1 MNDESKNDEPVEYIE
16 KDVVGVVSL
25 TSLLRDLV
33 LIKKYAM
40 DKNDEKIYLCAD
52 HIEEELNKLRYGNFI
67 LETDW

>member
-1 MNDESKNDEPVEYIE
+1 MTKDDEPVEYIE

-25 TSLLRDLV
+25 TNLLRNLV

-52 HIEEELNKLRYGNFI
+52 HIEDELNKLRYGNFI
-67 LETDW
+67 FEKEW

>member
-1 MNDESKNDEPVEYIE
+1 MMSKDDEPVEYIE

-25 TSLLRDLV
+25 TNLLRNLV

-52 HIEEELNKLRYGNFI
+52 HIEDELNKLRYGNFI
-67 LETDW
+67 FEKEW

>member
-1 MNDESKNDEPVEYIE
+1 MMTKDDEPVEYIE

-25 TSLLRDLV
+25 TNLLRNLV

-67 LETDW
+67 FEKEW

>member
-1 MNDESKNDEPVEYIE
+1 MTKDDEPVEYIE

-25 TSLLRDLV
+25 TNLLRNLV

-67 LETDW
+67 FEKEW

>member
-1 MNDESKNDEPVEYIE
+1 MMSKDDEPVEYIE

-25 TSLLRDLV
+25 TNLLRNLV

-40 DKNDEKIYLCAD
+40 DRNDEKIYLCAD

-67 LETDW
+67 FEKEW

>member
-1 MNDESKNDEPVEYIE
+1 MMTKDDEPVEYIE

-25 TSLLRDLV
+25 TNLLRNLV

-52 HIEEELNKLRYGNFI
+52 HIEDELNKLRYGNFI
-67 LETDW
+67 FEKEW

>member
-1 MNDESKNDEPVEYIE
+1 MSKDDEPVEYIE

-25 TSLLRDLV
+25 TNLLRNLV

-40 DKNDEKIYLCAD
+40 DRNDEKIYLCAD

-67 LETDW
+67 FEKEW